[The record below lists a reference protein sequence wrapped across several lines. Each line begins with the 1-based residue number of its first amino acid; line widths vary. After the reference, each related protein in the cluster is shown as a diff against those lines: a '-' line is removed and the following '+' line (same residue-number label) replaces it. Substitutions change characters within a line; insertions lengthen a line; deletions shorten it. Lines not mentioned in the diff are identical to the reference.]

1 MCYPINQTI
10 AILLLFFLFQPTWI
24 AGRKP
29 SNVQQHQPSQQQQRK
44 PFFANSANR
53 NNYNSNQSTAQL
65 NSQANRAQSQ
75 NYQNYN
81 QWNRPTP
88 PQQQPTNTYTATFPN
103 QQSQANARS
112 NTNQTPISAKPT
124 QTQSWYPHQNKWLN
138 DLYDG
143 IKNDTNV
150 NRNTQ
155 NRNASTGLTPK
166 PPVNTN
172 ASNRNVNVVP
182 KIADS
187 KINETF
193 GISSSWLT
201 SANDAAKKSVF
212 DRLGSKVNATE
223 QNNRTSVQS
232 RLNVNVTTTAKP
244 SDTVDFV
251 SSEPNLN
258 NVTQQVS
265 ETISDEKAISNQLE
279 SKVKI
284 RDESLDRSNTL
295 RNLLILK
302 KLERLTSNPMMN
314 AVKDNPLV
322 FTFFLRV

>member
-1 MCYPINQTI
+1 M
-10 AILLLFFLFQPTWI
+10 
-24 AGRKP
+24 
-29 SNVQQHQPSQQQQRK
+29 
-44 PFFANSANR
+44 
-53 NNYNSNQSTAQL
+53 
-65 NSQANRAQSQ
+65 
-75 NYQNYN
+75 
-81 QWNRPTP
+81 
-88 PQQQPTNTYTATFPN
+88 
-103 QQSQANARS
+103 
-112 NTNQTPISAKPT
+112 
-124 QTQSWYPHQNKWLN
+124 
-138 DLYDG
+138 
-143 IKNDTNV
+143 
-150 NRNTQ
+150 
-155 NRNASTGLTPK
+155 TPK